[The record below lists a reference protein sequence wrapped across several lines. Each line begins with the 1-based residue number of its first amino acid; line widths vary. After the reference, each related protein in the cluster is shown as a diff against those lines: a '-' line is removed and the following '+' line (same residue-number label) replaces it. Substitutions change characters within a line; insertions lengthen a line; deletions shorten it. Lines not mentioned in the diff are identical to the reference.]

1 MSGLTGLAAGTI
13 PIAGGA
19 LLAMAG
25 GQFNRSAKAPDFRAS
40 ISADQDLLDR
50 LPQAQTARRAELQ
63 RTIDVRIDE
72 LITATDRSRSL
83 LQEASGYK
91 GNWRDVVLVVCA
103 VLFAVIWW
111 DVPHSKAQWLPT
123 FILLILLAVVTAVY
137 AMRGFISSFRSAL
150 HRHGRSPRQT
160 GR

>member
-1 MSGLTGLAAGTI
+1 MSGLAGLAAGTV

-25 GQFNRSAKAPDFRAS
+25 GQWNRSAKAPDFRGS

-50 LPQAQTARRAELQ
+50 IPQEQTARRAELQ
-63 RTIDVRIDE
+63 RTIDMRIDE
-72 LITATDRSRSL
+72 LISATDRSRSL

-91 GNWRDVVLVVCA
+91 GNWRDVVLVVCS

-111 DVPHSKAQWLPT
+111 EVPHSKAQWLPMFT
-123 FILLILLAVVTAVY
+123 VLILLAVVTAVY

-150 HRHGRSPRQT
+150 HRHGR
-160 GR
+160 